1 MHHEHTHTHT
11 SRPRDLQEKLH
22 RAKIALKRA
31 KRKDYYKILGIPHN
45 ATEKDIRKAYR
56 KKAMKWHPDRHT
68 TKSEAEKK
76 IAEKNFKDINEANDA
91 LSDPQK
97 RARYDAGEDDLDGP
111 PRGHGGFSEADIFAQ
126 MFRGGGGFGG
136 GGGGFGGGGFHRGG
150 GFPF

>member
-1 MHHEHTHTHT
+1 M
-11 SRPRDLQEKLH
+11 
-22 RAKIALKRA
+22 
-31 KRKDYYKILGIPHN
+31 PHN

-68 TKSEAEKK
+68 TKSENEKK
-76 IAEKNFKDINEANDA
+76 LAEKNFKDINEANDA

-111 PRGHGGFSEADIFAQ
+111 SGGGHGGMHPNDIFAQ
-126 MFRGGGGFGG
+126 MFHGGGGGFGG
-136 GGGGFGGGGFHRGG
+136 GFGGGGGGFHRGG